1 MLCKLYIKKAR
12 ERKGG
17 MKEGGRKIEREGKRK
32 VGPRK
37 QNKTLDQEIL
47 SIEQFRQISG
57 MGPPR

>member
-1 MLCKLYIKKAR
+1 
-12 ERKGG
+12 
-17 MKEGGRKIEREGKRK
+17 MKEGGRKTEREGKRK